1 MQDFSSAPG
10 NDQVTRGAALVGHQV
25 LVPSSKL
32 ALGADGG
39 VSGAVAAPG
48 AGNVTFTITDANGQ
62 KVNEFSVAAAKAGE
76 VAFNW
81 DGSDAMGN
89 RLPAGTYGVSASHTA
104 GNGTATKVDTYVKGT
119 VDSVTVGTDGLYL
132 DLPGL
137 GTVPLDYVLRVS

>member
-1 MQDFSSAPG
+1 
-10 NDQVTRGAALVGHQV
+10 V

-32 ALGADGG
+32 ALGEDGG

-48 AGNVTFTITDANGQ
+48 AGNVTFTVTDANGE
-62 KVNEFSVAAAKAGE
+62 KVHEFSVAASKAGE
-76 VAFNW
+76 VAFAW
-81 DGSDAMGN
+81 DGSDAQGN
-89 RLPAGTYGVSASHTA
+89 RLPAGSYGITASHAATD
-104 GNGTATKVDTYVKGT
+104 GTATKVDTYVKGT